1 MLRILSGIQPSGEL
15 HLGNYLGALRHWEK
29 LQESAECFYLIA
41 DLHAITAPANLRD
54 LASRTKQ
61 TAALLLA
68 LGIDVQRSSIFVQSQ
83 ISEHAELAWVLNCFT
98 GYGELQRMT
107 QFKDKAAQ
115 AATLG
120 LFAYPVLQAA
130 DILLYQVDQVPVGE
144 DQQQHLELT
153 RTLARR
159 FNRRF
164 GMTFQVPKTLIASS
178 GARIM
183 DLQQPQTKMSKSSRS
198 ADGTIR
204 LLDAPEV
211 IRSKVHA
218 AVTDSGHELKAAP
231 DKPAISNLLT
241 IYSIVAG
248 ISVKQAE
255 QQFADKSY
263 SQFKPEL
270 ADLLVEFLLP
280 IQTRY
285 AQIITAPDGIARILG
300 SGAERARKIAAE
312 TLAVCYSR
320 IGLLQ
325 V

>member
-1 MLRILSGIQPSGEL
+1 VVRILSGIQPSGEL
-15 HLGNYLGALRHWEK
+15 HLGNYLGALRHWVK
-29 LQESAECFYLIA
+29 LQETAECFYLIA
-41 DLHAITAPANLRD
+41 DLHAITAPADLHD
-54 LASRTKQ
+54 LASRTQQ
-61 TAALLLA
+61 TVALLLA
-68 LGIDVQRSSIFVQSQ
+68 IGIDIQRSPIFVQSQ
-83 ISEHAELAWVLNCFT
+83 ISAHAELAWILNCFT

-107 QFKDKAAQ
+107 QFKDKATQ

-130 DILLYQVDQVPVGE
+130 DILLYQANQVPVGE

-159 FNRRF
+159 FNGRF
-164 GMTFQVPKTLIASS
+164 GATFQLPKPLIAPA

-198 ADGTIR
+198 AEGTIR

-211 IRSKVHA
+211 IRSKVRA

-231 DKPAISNLLT
+231 DKPAISNLLS

-248 ISVKQAE
+248 TTVTRVE
-255 QQFADKSY
+255 QQFAHKSY
-263 SQFKPEL
+263 AQFKREL
-270 ADLLVEFLLP
+270 ADLLVEVLLP

-285 AQIITAPDGIARILG
+285 TQIIAAPDEIARGLHP
-300 SGAERARKIAAE
+300 GAERARKIAAE
-312 TLAVCYSR
+312 TLALCYSR
-320 IGLLQ
+320 IGVLQ
-325 V
+325 S